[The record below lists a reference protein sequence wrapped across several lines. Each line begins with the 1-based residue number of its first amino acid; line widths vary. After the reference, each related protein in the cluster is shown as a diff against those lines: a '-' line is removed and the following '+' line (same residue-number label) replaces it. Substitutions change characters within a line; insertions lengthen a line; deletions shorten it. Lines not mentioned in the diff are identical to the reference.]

1 MVVIDPRSVTLTGKY
16 KEYKAIDAKTNS
28 RSTTGS
34 KGSVSGEP
42 RTLAEKRAGKVT
54 STEKNPIVNKK
65 TGETLSQ
72 AIEKLRKNNWSEK
85 DIQAYKDRVK
95 QEFDQWYGNQI
106 SVTLTE
112 EEMNHVIDVGVSV
125 LQTRDG
131 GMQGGSFVQAVVDND
146 LSRTYNRAD
155 SVNKR
160 VIPFYIILLNHV
172 LI

>member
-1 MVVIDPRSVTLTGKY
+1 M
-16 KEYKAIDAKTNS
+16 
-28 RSTTGS
+28 
-34 KGSVSGEP
+34 
-42 RTLAEKRAGKVT
+42 
-54 STEKNPIVNKK
+54 
-65 TGETLSQ
+65 
-72 AIEKLRKNNWSEK
+72 K
-85 DIQAYKDRVK
+85 DIQTYKDRVK

-112 EEMNHVIDVGVSV
+112 EEMNHVINVGVSV

-131 GMQGGSFVQAVVDND
+131 GIQGGSFIQAVVDND

-155 SVNKR
+155 STNKK

>member
-1 MVVIDPRSVTLTGKY
+1 M
-16 KEYKAIDAKTNS
+16 
-28 RSTTGS
+28 
-34 KGSVSGEP
+34 
-42 RTLAEKRAGKVT
+42 
-54 STEKNPIVNKK
+54 
-65 TGETLSQ
+65 
-72 AIEKLRKNNWSEK
+72 K

-95 QEFDQWYGNQI
+95 QEFDQWYGSQI

-131 GMQGGSFVQAVVDND
+131 GIQGGSFVQAVVDND

-155 SVNKR
+155 STNKK

>member
-1 MVVIDPRSVTLTGKY
+1 M
-16 KEYKAIDAKTNS
+16 
-28 RSTTGS
+28 
-34 KGSVSGEP
+34 
-42 RTLAEKRAGKVT
+42 
-54 STEKNPIVNKK
+54 
-65 TGETLSQ
+65 
-72 AIEKLRKNNWSEK
+72 K
-85 DIQAYKDRVK
+85 DIQEYKDRVK
-95 QEFDQWYGNQI
+95 YEFDQWYGSQI

-112 EEMNHVIDVGVSV
+112 EEMNHVINVGVSV

-131 GMQGGSFVQAVVDND
+131 GIQGGSFVQAVVDND

>member
-1 MVVIDPRSVTLTGKY
+1 M
-16 KEYKAIDAKTNS
+16 
-28 RSTTGS
+28 
-34 KGSVSGEP
+34 
-42 RTLAEKRAGKVT
+42 
-54 STEKNPIVNKK
+54 
-65 TGETLSQ
+65 
-72 AIEKLRKNNWSEK
+72 K

-131 GMQGGSFVQAVVDND
+131 GIQGGSFVQAVVDND
-146 LSRTYNRAD
+146 LTRTYNRAD
-155 SVNKR
+155 SINRK

-172 LI
+172 SI

>member
-1 MVVIDPRSVTLTGKY
+1 M
-16 KEYKAIDAKTNS
+16 
-28 RSTTGS
+28 
-34 KGSVSGEP
+34 
-42 RTLAEKRAGKVT
+42 
-54 STEKNPIVNKK
+54 
-65 TGETLSQ
+65 
-72 AIEKLRKNNWSEK
+72 K
-85 DIQAYKDRVK
+85 DIQTYKDRVK

-112 EEMNHVIDVGVSV
+112 EEMNHVINVGVSV

-131 GMQGGSFVQAVVDND
+131 GIQGGSFVQAVVDND

-155 SVNKR
+155 SVNRR

>member
-1 MVVIDPRSVTLTGKY
+1 M
-16 KEYKAIDAKTNS
+16 
-28 RSTTGS
+28 
-34 KGSVSGEP
+34 
-42 RTLAEKRAGKVT
+42 
-54 STEKNPIVNKK
+54 
-65 TGETLSQ
+65 
-72 AIEKLRKNNWSEK
+72 K
-85 DIQAYKDRVK
+85 DIQTYKDRVK

-112 EEMNHVIDVGVSV
+112 EEMNHVINIGTSV

-131 GMQGGSFVQAVVDND
+131 GIQGGSFVQAVVDND
-146 LSRTYNRAD
+146 LTRTYNRAD